1 MKDIRKLIDGMSA
14 NMNGTEI
21 YNPLEFAINK
31 FLKEGQEKLE
41 QQPQVKK
48 EGIMG
53 PVREKYK

>member
-31 FLKEGQEKLE
+31 FLKDGQDKLE
-41 QQPQVKK
+41 Q
-48 EGIMG
+48 
-53 PVREKYK
+53 